1 MKLSTQTIGVLQNFA
16 TINQSLL
23 FQEGNVLRTVSP
35 HKTILA
41 EVAITEDVGRKFGI
55 YDLNQFLA
63 AVNLIPNATLDLGE
77 QSLNIGDGATTSIE
91 FRYADESM
99 IVTPPA
105 KSLKL
110 PNVAIKFTITDV
122 ILKAVMQAARVLD
135 TPEII
140 VEIVS
145 GEVFVRAGDSKNSSI
160 NSYNKLIGDS
170 VIDKDFKCVFN
181 VDNLKI
187 MMLEYDVEIST
198 EGLAKFETTD
208 GRVKYFIATETKT
221 AATGK

>member
-1 MKLSTQTIGVLQNFA
+1 
-16 TINQSLL
+16 
-23 FQEGNVLRTVSP
+23 
-35 HKTILA
+35 
-41 EVAITEDVGRKFGI
+41 
-55 YDLNQFLA
+55 
-63 AVNLIPNATLDLGE
+63 
-77 QSLNIGDGATTSIE
+77 
-91 FRYADESM
+91 
-99 IVTPPA
+99 
-105 KSLKL
+105 
-110 PNVAIKFTITDV
+110 
-122 ILKAVMQAARVLD
+122 MQAARVLG